1 MNNDFD
7 FEEKPLEPPKIYT
20 PDDVPPTEYQDVS
33 SSSQE
38 DGVDLSKFS
47 DDNDDVYLS
56 DIVDDTPRVAK
67 SPAAKGRKKGA
78 KSVVSSFGNV
88 KNTYIFFIVVI
99 VISVALAV
107 YAVFCMNDILA
118 ITKTKSTVTV
128 TFNEEIDSASEAIDV
143 LHDYDLIQC
152 KTFCKLFA
160 KIRASKIGPPY
171 PAGVYYLNG
180 KMGLEGMLMTLQ
192 GETATTE
199 TVKLTFPEGYTVPE
213 IVDKL
218 AENEV
223 CDRSALLA
231 VINSTE
237 FSYSLVSGL
246 TANEQVPYR
255 LEGYLF
261 PDTYEFYIGEN
272 ASSVINRFLEQME
285 KQYLQKYR
293 ERAKELGL
301 TDYEVLTIASIIQK
315 EAGSVEQMKDIS
327 SVIHNRLNN
336 ATQYPSIGCEST
348 SDYITKFVAKATVPP
363 EHSAE
368 YYLNYYSTMSTSQVV
383 GLPAGPICN
392 PGADAIEAALYPSD
406 TNYYFF
412 FHDAD
417 GELYCSSTYAENR
430 QKIQRYAPYLTY

>member
-171 PAGVYYLNG
+171 PAGV
-180 KMGLEGMLMTLQ
+180 
-192 GETATTE
+192 
-199 TVKLTFPEGYTVPE
+199 
-213 IVDKL
+213 
-218 AENEV
+218 
-223 CDRSALLA
+223 
-231 VINSTE
+231 
-237 FSYSLVSGL
+237 
-246 TANEQVPYR
+246 
-255 LEGYLF
+255 
-261 PDTYEFYIGEN
+261 
-272 ASSVINRFLEQME
+272 
-285 KQYLQKYR
+285 
-293 ERAKELGL
+293 
-301 TDYEVLTIASIIQK
+301 TI
-315 EAGSVEQMKDIS
+315 
-327 SVIHNRLNN
+327 
-336 ATQYPSIGCEST
+336 
-348 SDYITKFVAKATVPP
+348 
-363 EHSAE
+363 
-368 YYLNYYSTMSTSQVV
+368 
-383 GLPAGPICN
+383 
-392 PGADAIEAALYPSD
+392 
-406 TNYYFF
+406 
-412 FHDAD
+412 
-417 GELYCSSTYAENR
+417 
-430 QKIQRYAPYLTY
+430 